1 MFQDNL
7 GKCVIGPEE
16 NNFLTCTIVHVATRN
31 SSDRYVGKNF
41 VKIKRNS
48 FYYLFFINISW
59 SSIMNI
65 SNMEFTLYYLE
76 VGEFY
81 VNEYSA

>member
-16 NNFLTCTIVHVATRN
+16 NNFLKCTIVHVATRN
-31 SSDRYVGKNF
+31 SSDHYVGKNF

-48 FYYLFFINISW
+48 FYYLFFH
-59 SSIMNI
+59 
-65 SNMEFTLYYLE
+65 
-76 VGEFY
+76 
-81 VNEYSA
+81 